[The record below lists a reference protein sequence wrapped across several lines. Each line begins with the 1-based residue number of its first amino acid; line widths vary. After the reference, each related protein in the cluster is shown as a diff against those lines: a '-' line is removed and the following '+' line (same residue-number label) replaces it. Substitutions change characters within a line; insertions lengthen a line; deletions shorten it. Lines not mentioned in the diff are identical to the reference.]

1 MNKQGY
7 DAVVVGA
14 GQAGLPL
21 AITLANAG
29 WRVALVERRALGGT
43 CVNDGCTP
51 TKTMVAS
58 ARVAYLAREAARY
71 GVETG
76 PVRVD
81 LARVRE
87 RKEVVVARSRTMVEG
102 WVRQTP
108 NLELV
113 RGEARFVG
121 ERRLEVALNDGGGLT
136 LEAERMFINTGLRPR
151 VPPVEGLSEV
161 GALDSTSIMELAE
174 LPAHLIVLGGGVVG
188 VEFAQMFRRF
198 GAQVTLLHHG
208 ERLLERED
216 PDVSQALAQILV
228 DEGISVRLNS
238 QALHAQRDEAGLE
251 LRVRGP
257 HGEAVLRGSHLLVAT
272 GRVPNTEALAL
283 ERAEV
288 RTDARGFIKVNE
300 RLETSAP
307 GVYALGDVN
316 GGPAFTHV
324 SYDDF
329 RILRANLLGGS
340 SLTTEGRVVPYAV
353 FTDPQL
359 GRVGLTEGAA
369 RAKGYRVRVAKL
381 SGESVARAVETG
393 DTRGFMKAVVD
404 ADTEQI
410 LGCAMLGTEGGEVM
424 SLVQL
429 AMQCGTPYTVLRDG
443 VFTHPTYSEAL
454 NNLFMRLD
462 EDLAEVTAGSSE
474 GVGKKVAGE
483 AGASLHQPNVY
494 VRDV

>member
-1 MNKQGY
+1 MTKQGY

-21 AITLANAG
+21 AIAFANAG

-58 ARVAYLAREAARY
+58 ARVAYLTRQAARY
-71 GVETG
+71 GVKTG
-76 PVRVD
+76 PVKVD

-87 RKEVVVARSRTMVEG
+87 RKEAVVARSRRMVEG
-102 WVRQTP
+102 WVEETP
-108 NLELV
+108 NLDFL
-113 RGEARFVG
+113 RGTAQFSG
-121 ERRLEVALNDGGGLT
+121 ERRLEVALKGGGGLT
-136 LEAERMFINTGLRPR
+136 LEAEHIFINTGLRPR

-161 GALDSTSIMELAE
+161 GALDSTNIMELAE

-216 PDVSQALAQILV
+216 PDVSHALTQILM
-228 DEGISVRLNS
+228 DEGVDVRLHS
-238 QALHAQRDEAGLE
+238 QALHAQRDKAGLE
-251 LRVRGP
+251 LQVRGP
-257 HGEAVLRGSHLLVAT
+257 QGEATLRGSHLLAAT

-283 ERAEV
+283 ERAKV
-288 RTDARGFIKVNE
+288 RTDARGFIEVNT

-340 SLTTEGRVVPYAV
+340 ALTTEGRVVPYAV

-369 RAKGYRVRVAKL
+369 RAKGYRVRVARL
-381 SGESVARAVETG
+381 PGESVARAVETG
-393 DTRGFMKAVVD
+393 DTRGFVKAVVD

-410 LGCAMLGTEGGEVM
+410 LGCAILGTEGGEVM

-429 AMQCGTPYTVLRDG
+429 AMQCGAPYTVLRDF
-443 VFTHPTYSEAL
+443 VFAHPTYSESL
-454 NNLFMRLD
+454 NNLFMRLG
-462 EDLAEVTAGSSE
+462 EEAGEEPAEVVAGSSE
-474 GVGKKVAGE
+474 GARKV
-483 AGASLHQPNVY
+483 
-494 VRDV
+494 

>member
-1 MNKQGY
+1 MNERRY

-21 AITLANAG
+21 AIALADAG

-58 ARVAYLAREAARY
+58 ARVAYLTRQAARY

-76 PVRVD
+76 PVKVD

-87 RKEVVVARSRTMVEG
+87 RKEAVVAHSRTRVEG
-102 WVRQTP
+102 WVEETP
-108 NLELV
+108 NLDFL
-113 RGEARFVG
+113 RGTAQFSG
-121 ERRLEVALNDGGGLT
+121 ERRLEVALDDGGGLT
-136 LEAERMFINTGLRPR
+136 LEAERSFINTGLRPR

-161 GALDSTSIMELAE
+161 GALDSTSIMELSE

-198 GAQVTLLHHG
+198 GAQVTLVHHG

-216 PDVSQALAQILV
+216 PDVSHALTQILM
-228 DEGISVRLNS
+228 DEGVDVRLHS
-238 QALHAQRDEAGLE
+238 QALHARRDEVGLD
-251 LRVRGP
+251 LHVCDS

-272 GRVPNTEALAL
+272 GRVPDTEALEL
-283 ERAEV
+283 QSTGV
-288 RTDARGFIKVNE
+288 RTDARGFIEVNA

-307 GVYALGDVN
+307 GVYALGDVK

-329 RILRANLLGGS
+329 RILKANLLGGAA
-340 SLTTEGRVVPYAV
+340 LKNEGRVVPYAV

-359 GRVGLTEGAA
+359 GRVNLTEGEA

-381 SGESVARAVETG
+381 PGESIARAVETG

-410 LGCAMLGTEGGEVM
+410 LGCAILGTEGGEVM

-429 AMQCGTPYTVLRDG
+429 AMQCGAPYTVQRDG
-443 VFTHPTYSEAL
+443 VFAHPTYNESL
-454 NNLFMRLD
+454 NNLFMRLG
-462 EDLAEVTAGSSE
+462 E
-474 GVGKKVAGE
+474 E
-483 AGASLHQPNVY
+483 AGGGRGGLERGLERFS
-494 VRDV
+494 R

>member
-1 MNKQGY
+1 MHERRY

-14 GQAGLPL
+14 GQAELPL
-21 AITLANAG
+21 AVAFANAG

-58 ARVAYLAREAARY
+58 ARVAYLARQAARY
-71 GVETG
+71 GVGTG

-87 RKEVVVARSRTMVEG
+87 RKEAVVARSRTMVEG

-136 LEAERMFINTGLRPR
+136 LEAEHIFINTGLRPR

-188 VEFAQMFRRF
+188 LEFAQMFRRF

-208 ERLLERED
+208 GRLLERED
-216 PDVSQALAQILV
+216 PDVSQALADILTGEGV
-228 DEGISVRLNS
+228 DLHLHS
-238 QALHAQRDEAGLE
+238 QALQVRRDEAGLE

-257 HGEAVLRGSHLLVAT
+257 QGEATLRGSHLLVAT

-288 RTDARGFIKVNE
+288 QTDARGFVEVNA

-329 RILRANLLGGS
+329 RILKANLLGGAA
-340 SLTTEGRVVPYAV
+340 LTTAGRVVPYAV

-359 GRVGLTEGAA
+359 GRVGLTEGEA

-381 SGESVARAVETG
+381 PGEGIARAVETG

-429 AMQCGTPYTVLRDG
+429 AMQCGTPYTVLRDF
-443 VFTHPTYSEAL
+443 VFAHPTYSEAL
-454 NNLFMRLD
+454 NNLFMRLG
-462 EDLAEVTAGSSE
+462 EEAGEEPAEVVAGSSE
-474 GVGKKVAGE
+474 GARKV
-483 AGASLHQPNVY
+483 
-494 VRDV
+494 